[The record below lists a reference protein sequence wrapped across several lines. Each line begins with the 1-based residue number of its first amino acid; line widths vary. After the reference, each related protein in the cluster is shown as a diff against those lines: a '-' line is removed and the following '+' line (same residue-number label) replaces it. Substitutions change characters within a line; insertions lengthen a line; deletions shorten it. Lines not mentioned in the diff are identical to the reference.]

1 MKIPITKC
9 QPQQT
14 SWLFY
19 AQPAGGEVF
28 PTPPLCCGEGVL
40 VESRIRTLMH
50 PDEPDSEAKLDPEP
64 EYGECLHLMDIV
76 AMAHRQIVWL
86 NFRNVLRCG
95 HSQETGK
102 LFPLMRN

>member
-1 MKIPITKC
+1 M
-9 QPQQT
+9 
-14 SWLFY
+14 
-19 AQPAGGEVF
+19 
-28 PTPPLCCGEGVL
+28 

-50 PDEPDSEAKLDPEP
+50 PDEPDSEAKLEPEPEP